1 MLGFSAD
8 ELVGQPIHAL
18 VHHSR
23 PNGAPYPREECP
35 MNATLTDGEV
45 HHVTD
50 EVLWRKDGSSFPV
63 EYTST
68 PLRKEG
74 AIGGAVITFKDITE
88 RQKVDRMKNEF
99 VSTVSHELRTP
110 LTSIKGALDL
120 IRGGV
125 SGDLPDKLSSMI
137 DIAYTNT
144 DRLVRLI
151 NDILDIEKIESGNM
165 EFRFQPTEIGP
176 LLEQAVQAN
185 MAYGVEFEVRFVLED
200 VPEATVNGD
209 PDRLTQVLT
218 NLLSNAAKFSPAG
231 AEVAITAAR
240 RNGTV
245 RLSVRDRGPGVPEEH
260 RDRLFEKFTQADS
273 SDARQKGGTGLGLSI
288 SKAIVEK
295 HGGTIGF
302 TTALGEGSTFFVDL
316 PVSGTTPKAES
327 GAAPKAKPA
336 PARARSS
343 NRVLVCEDDRDV
355 AMLLSMMLEQGGF
368 AADVALTA
376 AKAKRLLAEN
386 DYAAMTVDLALPDQ
400 LGTSLIR
407 QLRAGDRTRD
417 LPIVVVS
424 ANVDT
429 GLKELNDDAF
439 GIIDWIGKPIDPE
452 RVLRSIRRALRH
464 GDGSPRVLHVED
476 DPDVLTVVA
485 NIVGESGEVVPARS
499 LKEAKQRLRDEDFDL
514 VILDLTLPDG
524 SGEDLIPA
532 LRSSPGGRATP
543 VIVFSVMEVSR
554 QAAEGVAASL
564 LKARTSNE
572 DLLNTIVSC
581 LGDAANNTGA
591 MIDQEPR

>member
-1 MLGFSAD
+1 MSKEPG
-8 ELVGQPIHAL
+8 AL
-18 VHHSR
+18 H
-23 PNGAPYPREECP
+23 
-35 MNATLTDGEV
+35 
-45 HHVTD
+45 
-50 EVLWRKDGSSFPV
+50 
-63 EYTST
+63 
-68 PLRKEG
+68 
-74 AIGGAVITFKDITE
+74 KDITE

-185 MAYGVEFEVRFVLED
+185 MAYGVVFEVRFVLED

-376 AKAKRLLAEN
+376 ADVAMLLSMMLEQGGFAADVALTAAEAKRLLAEN